1 MEIQKLIEQANRLL
15 IEARY
20 SSSRIYTYNWL
31 WKKGILAYM
40 LSRGLL
46 DYEESIGNDF
56 VLTCHDGFSVTLHHR
71 DIVKSVD
78 VLTRVLLNN
87 NLGGRMHCA
96 VQFPLRGEIGEAAN
110 QYLDFLKSRRINEK
124 KTLQR
129 YKKSISNFIEY
140 LLENGINNLSGITEE
155 AITQYV
161 ESREH
166 QRKEYIDNTRRFL
179 SFLFRKKVL
188 SRDFSR
194 MLSSLGNRF
203 KRTKVPSFYSQDEVR
218 KIEQSISLSNNVG
231 KRNYA
236 MVLLC
241 SRLGLRVS
249 DVSNLSFN
257 NIDWENNKIALVQYK
272 TGNPLTLPLLSVVG
286 NAIIDYLRYARPKS
300 MSEKVFLS
308 CRPPY
313 RELDGGAV
321 HSAILTVF
329 MSSGIDFGD
338 RHRGGHALRFSLAQ
352 RMLDKSTPIPIISET
367 LGHSKAD
374 TTRTYIRIDLSHML
388 ECVLEVPEPKDYFYM
403 QKGGWLYD

>member
-1 MEIQKLIEQANRLL
+1 
-15 IEARY
+15 
-20 SSSRIYTYNWL
+20 
-31 WKKGILAYM
+31 
-40 LSRGLL
+40 
-46 DYEESIGNDF
+46 
-56 VLTCHDGFSVTLHHR
+56 
-71 DIVKSVD
+71 
-78 VLTRVLLNN
+78 VLLNN

-155 AITQYV
+155 IITQYV

-179 SFLFRKKVL
+179 SFLFREKVL

-218 KIEQSISLSNNVG
+218 KVEQSISLSNNVG

-249 DVSNLSFN
+249 DVSNLSFS

-388 ECVLEVPEPKDYFYM
+388 ECVLKVPEPKDYFYM